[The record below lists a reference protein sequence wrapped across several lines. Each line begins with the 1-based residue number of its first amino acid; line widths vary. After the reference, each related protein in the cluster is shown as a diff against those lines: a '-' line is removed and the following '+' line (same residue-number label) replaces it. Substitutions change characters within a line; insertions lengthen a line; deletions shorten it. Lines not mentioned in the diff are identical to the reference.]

1 MSFAILRT
9 AKLKSFGEIGGSLSH
24 NYRTRFTPNANLKMQ
39 HKNEHQISN
48 SYDAM
53 QTIKNRLPEK
63 LRKNGVL
70 CIEHLITASPEWSGW
85 GTDQEKEFF
94 KKSVDWLNQR
104 YGSEN
109 ITTVSIHRD
118 ETTPHLIAYVVP
130 LDDSGR
136 LNARKWLGGRKLM
149 SQMQTDFAAQVK
161 HLGLERGLEGSKAEH
176 KAVKEFYAEIQKL
189 IPETG
194 LKPIAL
200 QKFDGV
206 VPEKKFFEPA
216 DVYAQKVMDAVFE
229 DAQKQVAEIERSY
242 LDSIEQLNNEY
253 QKVLR
258 LEQIKAKSE
267 NDARRRAEDA
277 ARKLTDQVHQL
288 KAENE
293 ELKEQHAEEIQE
305 IQKKYEL
312 FDEFNR
318 LCSDES
324 TLLDRHMRS
333 KIYNHPSNV
342 SEREYQRDLQ
352 LERER
357 KQQLQ
362 LEKERERQLQLE
374 REREQQLRLER
385 EREQQL
391 QLERERERQLQLERK
406 RQEEQ
411 LERAVQNLK
420 IEQQPT
426 RTQTPTRTQNRDDD
440 FDLGM

>member
-1 MSFAILRT
+1 
-9 AKLKSFGEIGGSLSH
+9 
-24 NYRTRFTPNANLKMQ
+24 
-39 HKNEHQISN
+39 
-48 SYDAM
+48 
-53 QTIKNRLPEK
+53 
-63 LRKNGVL
+63 
-70 CIEHLITASPEWSGW
+70 
-85 GTDQEKEFF
+85 
-94 KKSVDWLNQR
+94 
-104 YGSEN
+104 
-109 ITTVSIHRD
+109 
-118 ETTPHLIAYVVP
+118 
-130 LDDSGR
+130 
-136 LNARKWLGGRKLM
+136 
-149 SQMQTDFAAQVK
+149 
-161 HLGLERGLEGSKAEH
+161 
-176 KAVKEFYAEIQKL
+176 
-189 IPETG
+189 
-194 LKPIAL
+194 
-200 QKFDGV
+200 
-206 VPEKKFFEPA
+206 
-216 DVYAQKVMDAVFE
+216 MDAVFE

-362 LEKERERQLQLE
+362 LEKERDGSYNS
-374 REREQQLRLER
+374 
-385 EREQQL
+385 
-391 QLERERERQLQLERK
+391 K
-406 RQEEQ
+406 GN
-411 LERAVQNLK
+411 VNSNYGLK
-420 IEQQPT
+420 GNVNSNYGLKGNVNSNYSLKGNVNGSYSLSVKGRRSSLKGQCKI
-426 RTQTPTRTQNRDDD
+426 
-440 FDLGM
+440 

>member
-1 MSFAILRT
+1 
-9 AKLKSFGEIGGSLSH
+9 
-24 NYRTRFTPNANLKMQ
+24 
-39 HKNEHQISN
+39 
-48 SYDAM
+48 
-53 QTIKNRLPEK
+53 
-63 LRKNGVL
+63 
-70 CIEHLITASPEWSGW
+70 
-85 GTDQEKEFF
+85 
-94 KKSVDWLNQR
+94 
-104 YGSEN
+104 
-109 ITTVSIHRD
+109 
-118 ETTPHLIAYVVP
+118 
-130 LDDSGR
+130 
-136 LNARKWLGGRKLM
+136 
-149 SQMQTDFAAQVK
+149 
-161 HLGLERGLEGSKAEH
+161 
-176 KAVKEFYAEIQKL
+176 
-189 IPETG
+189 
-194 LKPIAL
+194 
-200 QKFDGV
+200 
-206 VPEKKFFEPA
+206 
-216 DVYAQKVMDAVFE
+216 MDAVFE